1 MWRGAERASLLP
13 KQGGTERDLPS
24 SVGSQRLARNAPPR
38 RVCGYALPT
47 IETSGTDSHLCL
59 PPTCQGVLNFWNVRD
74 YVTREAFS
82 MSRKRKAKPPRVCEI
97 SQPTVRHVLAAMM
110 KTRALTSLTVRSR
123 STVSTWR
130 ALGLL
135 VRARSPL
142 DVHAEV
148 LFCSHRFS
156 EAP

>member
-1 MWRGAERASLLP
+1 MAENFCVSTICERGGWVGGGRGGRRDSMLRVRPSVCRESER
-13 KQGGTERDLPS
+13 
-24 SVGSQRLARNAPPR
+24 RN
-38 RVCGYALPT
+38 L
-47 IETSGTDSHLCL
+47 
-59 PPTCQGVLNFWNVRD
+59 
-74 YVTREAFS
+74 
-82 MSRKRKAKPPRVCEI
+82 RVCEI

>member
-1 MWRGAERASLLP
+1 
-13 KQGGTERDLPS
+13 
-24 SVGSQRLARNAPPR
+24 
-38 RVCGYALPT
+38 
-47 IETSGTDSHLCL
+47 
-59 PPTCQGVLNFWNVRD
+59 
-74 YVTREAFS
+74 
-82 MSRKRKAKPPRVCEI
+82 MSRKRKAKPRRVCEI